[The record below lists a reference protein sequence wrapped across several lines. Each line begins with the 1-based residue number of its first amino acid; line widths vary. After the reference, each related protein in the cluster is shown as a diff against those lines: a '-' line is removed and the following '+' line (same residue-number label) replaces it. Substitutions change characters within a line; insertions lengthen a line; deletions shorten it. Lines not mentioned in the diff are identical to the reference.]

1 MKDIESIEFDV
12 GPEESLSAS
21 TIRDLV
27 GAIFPGEWA
36 SADPALLTITR
47 TAGYA
52 NTNYIVKRPVTE
64 SSSCVE
70 PVSVFV
76 KLHGCGLGNLAVF
89 EKHVPS
95 KLDEARLCESA
106 AELQG
111 LCAKPYGLLT
121 SKANNR
127 TVRVDEVLDA
137 RCLFPADVEDA
148 RIRADIAASFA
159 ALHTIQVAGTWEK
172 SDESFCGIMARYG
185 FNNDSSWKRLEAASV
200 EAGVQMTDLIK
211 CDFPTKIR
219 QIEAK
224 LDLIRAKRTHCIHDV
239 QFMNV
244 LVKNHPQ
251 PGENSIYLIDYEFAA
266 LNYRG
271 FDIGGHFMQ
280 KNFQWYA
287 ETQIADCRP
296 YTRSEKQ
303 HFCAEYAKRWNEIM
317 GDNDTAEQVLAEADL
332 GYLLAISFDLHNMA
346 MCIDIEGSKEVSNL
360 LAFNKLY
367 VMFMEEWNK
376 QELEDWICP

>member
-1 MKDIESIEFDV
+1 MKVIENIEFDV
-12 GPEESLSAS
+12 GSEESLSPS

-27 GAIFPGEWA
+27 GAIFPYEWA
-36 SADPALLTITR
+36 SADPASLTITR

-52 NTNYIVKRPVTE
+52 NTNYIVKRPVDE
-64 SSSCVE
+64 GKRCVE

-76 KLHGCGLGNLAVF
+76 KLHGSGLGNLAVF

-106 AELQG
+106 AELHR
-111 LCAKPYGLLT
+111 LCARPYGLLT
-121 SKANNR
+121 SKTNSR

-137 RCLFPADVEDA
+137 RCLLPVDVEHA
-148 RIRADIAASFA
+148 HIRADIAASFA
-159 ALHTIQVAGTWEK
+159 ALHTIEVAGWK
-172 SDESFCGIMARYG
+172 NSDETFCGIMARYG
-185 FNNDSSWKRLEAASV
+185 FNNDSSWRRLEAASI
-200 EAGVQMTDLIK
+200 EAGVHMTNLIK

-219 QIEAK
+219 QLEAK
-224 LDLIRAKRTHCIHDV
+224 LDSMGAKRTHCIHDV

-251 PGENSIYLIDYEFAA
+251 PGDNHIYLIDYEFAA
-266 LNYRG
+266 RNYRG

-287 ETQIADCRP
+287 ETQIADCRS
-296 YTRSEKQ
+296 YTRDEKQ

-317 GDNDTAEQVLAEADL
+317 GDNDTAEQVLAEAEL

-346 MCIDIEGSKEVSNL
+346 LCIDIEGSKEVSNL

-367 VMFMEEWNK
+367 EMFMEEWNK
-376 QELEDWICP
+376 QELED